1 MKSAIVAIALLGLA
15 GAAQAQQKD
24 APAPLTFE
32 QALQVDQGLHALD
45 GYKRIIKDGQR
56 EYEATELYKLG
67 PGLRVQIGLAIA
79 RLDPVAREFQT
90 QNNDLIRK
98 YADGGTS
105 VAAKNTQ
112 DYLAAFQALQKTSSG
127 VVIPHIVVKELDL
140 EHNPIQ
146 GTVLGLLNPILD
158 Q

>member
-1 MKSAIVAIALLGLA
+1 MKSVIVAIALLGLA
-15 GAAQAQQKD
+15 GTAQAQQKVEGP
-24 APAPLTFE
+24 AVPAPLTFE

-79 RLDPVAREFQT
+79 RLDPVAREFQA

-105 VAAKNTQ
+105 VAWSRPCWRPSAWR
-112 DYLAAFQALQKTSSG
+112 
-127 VVIPHIVVKELDL
+127 
-140 EHNPIQ
+140 
-146 GTVLGLLNPILD
+146 
-158 Q
+158 